1 MKTGTVDFEPAAED
15 DGVTLEI
22 PLPLLAHLED
32 RGFDRLVPGVREE
45 LVTALLKALPRA
57 IRRNVVRAADWARR
71 LLALVEP
78 VETTPILTE
87 SITEF
92 LSTQIRAPQ
101 LRRRQTD

>member
-1 MKTGTVDFEPAAED
+1 MKTGTVHFEPAAED

-32 RGFDRLVPGVREE
+32 SGFDWLVPGVREE
-45 LVTALLKALPRA
+45 LVTALLKALPKA
-57 IRRNVVRAADWARR
+57 IRRNVVPAADWARR

-92 LSTQIRAPQ
+92 LSTQIHAPQ
-101 LRRRQTD
+101 LRRRRTD